1 MKILFVVPRY
11 HTNMIG
17 WVKAFVNAGDEVLIN
32 TMRQGYT
39 ESYDIV
45 KPVVFKESLVA
56 TFLTKIF
63 GNGGPNA
70 PRSFPNIFTYFWYL
84 RKEKPD
90 VIIVRDITRWFSFL
104 AAIYARGLGIK
115 VVIYSQMPLYSK
127 YSVKRKRTIDFI
139 NIFFG
144 SFWMTPIKGN
154 GKNAANLPNKVVYI
168 PFVADVVEAAAMI
181 KVNEPV
187 SILMIGKFVD
197 RKNHLELI
205 KVLHDLKV
213 LGYVFHLKVVGE
225 NSTPG
230 HNEKLKEIRRYIV
243 NNELENE
250 VTILQNIPNEH
261 MSDLYAESDL
271 FILPASKEPA
281 SISVIEAMGYGIPV
295 ICADECGTSCYITDN
310 LNGYIFKEND
320 FVGLKICIEKYL
332 NEKDKNAMRLNCR
345 NEAQRLISSEN
356 FLNIFKQIAN
366 CDDRNNGHP
375 VR

>member
-154 GKNAANLPNKVVYI
+154 GKNA
-168 PFVADVVEAAAMI
+168 
-181 KVNEPV
+181 
-187 SILMIGKFVD
+187 
-197 RKNHLELI
+197 
-205 KVLHDLKV
+205 
-213 LGYVFHLKVVGE
+213 
-225 NSTPG
+225 
-230 HNEKLKEIRRYIV
+230 
-243 NNELENE
+243 
-250 VTILQNIPNEH
+250 
-261 MSDLYAESDL
+261 
-271 FILPASKEPA
+271 
-281 SISVIEAMGYGIPV
+281 
-295 ICADECGTSCYITDN
+295 
-310 LNGYIFKEND
+310 
-320 FVGLKICIEKYL
+320 
-332 NEKDKNAMRLNCR
+332 
-345 NEAQRLISSEN
+345 
-356 FLNIFKQIAN
+356 
-366 CDDRNNGHP
+366 
-375 VR
+375 